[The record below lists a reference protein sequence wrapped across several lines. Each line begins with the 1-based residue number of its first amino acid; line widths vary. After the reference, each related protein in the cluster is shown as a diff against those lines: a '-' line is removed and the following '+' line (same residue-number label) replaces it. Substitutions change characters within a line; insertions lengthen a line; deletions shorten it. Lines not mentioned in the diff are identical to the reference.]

1 MMDEYQLRPDRSNE
15 CVREDRYFDFLVK
28 LRDSGE
34 TNMYA
39 LYRICKLSFLSY
51 NGTLNVRKQS
61 WLPGF
66 KAFRRIMNQNRSGT
80 NENLA

>member
-34 TNMYA
+34 TNMYGA
-39 LYRICKLSFLSY
+39 IPYLQAQFPELQRDFKCAEAVLASWIQSFQ
-51 NGTLNVRKQS
+51 KD
-61 WLPGF
+61 
-66 KAFRRIMNQNRSGT
+66 
-80 NENLA
+80 NESEQERNE